1 MVDDYLRLYQRIL
14 SENAAVRLG
23 DAPQHGASP
32 TAGVR
37 G

>member
-14 SENAAVRLG
+14 GEHVAVQLR
-23 DAPQHGASP
+23 DAPQHRVSP

-37 G
+37 S